1 MDAIQPHH
9 DPHPPPEPHIPSSSS
24 ESDTDMEIR
33 RRQVVVNRNR
43 KRLSKQL
50 SMLETS
56 REAAW
61 EKRRHQILGQERRRN
76 KSDYYCE
83 GRSSLDSVKEDIT
96 DEDLNELRGCIE
108 LGFGFNE
115 EEGQA
120 LCDTL
125 PALDLYFAVNRG
137 LSPSPSSTPSA
148 SGSSLSRKSSSL
160 YGSPRSDFDSW
171 KICNPGN

>member
-1 MDAIQPHH
+1 MEATQPHH
-9 DPHPPPEPHIPSSSS
+9 DPHPPPEPHIPSSSL

-33 RRQVVVNRNR
+33 RRQVVVKHNR

-61 EKRRHQILGQERRRN
+61 EKRRRQILGLERRRN
-76 KSDYYCE
+76 KSDYCE

-125 PALDLYFAVNRG
+125 PALDLYFAVNRR
-137 LSPSPSSTPSA
+137 LSPSPGSTPSA

-160 YGSPRSDFDSW
+160 YGSPRSDSDSW